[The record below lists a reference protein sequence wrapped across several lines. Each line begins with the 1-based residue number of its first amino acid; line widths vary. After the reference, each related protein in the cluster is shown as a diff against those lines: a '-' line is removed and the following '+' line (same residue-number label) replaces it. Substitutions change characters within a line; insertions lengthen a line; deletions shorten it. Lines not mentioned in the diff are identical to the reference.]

1 MMHTSLGALL
11 LSSIMPPPPPQSAK
25 TGEAAGALTVASLL
39 QSPEASAAAAVPTCV
54 ECAPSA
60 SAAAWRLPA
69 GTALPAAAAVL
80 LLGALALGVGFALGS
95 SRVAKRPDGFLQGAE
110 PRSIAD
116 LVATGSAAT
125 AAAAAALDSELW
137 SFAW

>member
-1 MMHTSLGALL
+1 MMNKSLGALL
-11 LSSIMPPPPPQSAK
+11 FLIMPPKRVEPSGAQTA
-25 TGEAAGALTVASLL
+25 ALTVASLL
-39 QSPEASAAAAVPTCV
+39 ESPEAAVAAAAAVPTCV

-60 SAAAWRLPA
+60 GAAAWRLPA
-69 GTALPAAAAVL
+69 GDALPAGPAVL